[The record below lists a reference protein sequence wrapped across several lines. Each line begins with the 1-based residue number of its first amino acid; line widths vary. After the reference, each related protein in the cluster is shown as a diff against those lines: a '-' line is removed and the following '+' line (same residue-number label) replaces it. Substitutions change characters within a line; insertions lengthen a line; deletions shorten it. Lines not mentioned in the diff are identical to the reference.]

1 VSERYWSTA
10 IDSEQDATAVGLRH
24 YFDVVRR
31 RKWIVIA
38 VFAISVFGALI
49 FSITQDPV
57 YRAQSKILVGQ
68 GGGLYIPT
76 AINVNQPYTA
86 TMADLIKSNDLATRV
101 LRRLHLN
108 LTPEQ
113 LLAKAHVSIN
123 PETSVMKLSVDDHS
137 RDRAQAINREIGIVF
152 AALVKRRLGQGSPAT
167 SGGTAIPP
175 VTATIWDPAHVLPL
189 KVSPRPM
196 RNIVIA
202 GALGFILGLLAAF
215 LRDHFD
221 RGLRTREM
229 VEQAFGIP
237 VIGMIPFARLR
248 RKDQRIVFWQGFSDV
263 AEAFRALR
271 ANLQYLAVKRPIRT
285 ILITSAAPG
294 QGKTTVAANLALA
307 IARSGATT
315 IVLEGDLRRPR
326 LDDAFDVHAQG
337 PGLTSVL
344 VGAVDLDEAIIDV
357 TTPTPVATDGVSS
370 DREGRLSILPSGP
383 LPPNPSELLSSLQ
396 MTKLLDRLAL
406 AYDYVLIDSPP
417 VLAVADALE
426 LARIVDGVV
435 VVARRDRATRDE
447 AREIRALVERL
458 GINLLGVV
466 FTDVAAASGYYG
478 YGRYG
483 YGGRPEAPQRE
494 ERPEAAAED
503 ELEPVGSEEF

>member
-1 VSERYWSTA
+1 VSASYWTT
-10 IDSEQDATAVGLRH
+10 IDSDEETTGIGLRH
-24 YFDVVRR
+24 YFDVLRR
-31 RKWIVIA
+31 RKWLVVA
-38 VFAISVFGALI
+38 VFTVAVFGALL
-49 FSITQDPV
+49 FSITQSAV
-57 YRAQSKILVGQ
+57 YRAQSKILIGQ
-68 GGGLYIPT
+68 GGGLTQIQV
-76 AINVNQPYTA
+76 AGSVNQTLTA
-86 TMADLIKSNDLATRV
+86 TMSDLLRSNDLAQRV
-101 LRRLHLN
+101 IKQLG
-108 LTPEQ
+108 LTLSPEQ
-113 LLAKAHVSIN
+113 VLAKLTVSIN
-123 PETSVMKLSVDDHS
+123 PQTSVIKLAVDDHS
-137 RDRAQAINREIGIVF
+137 QAKARRINAAVGTTF
-152 AALVKRRLGQGSPAT
+152 ALLVKKRLGRGSP
-167 SGGTAIPP
+167 GVPP
-175 VTATIWDPAHVLPL
+175 VTATIWDPAHVLPTQ
-189 KVSPRPM
+189 VSPRPL
-196 RNIVIA
+196 RNTAIA
-202 GALGFILGLLAAF
+202 GALGLILGLLAAF

-229 VEQAFGIP
+229 VEQAFGVP
-237 VIGMIPFARLR
+237 VIGQIPFARLR

-285 ILITSAAPG
+285 ILVTSGAPG

-326 LDDAFDVHAQG
+326 LDDAFDVRAHG

-344 VGAVDLDEAIIDV
+344 VGAVEVEEAIIDV
-357 TTPTPVATDGVSS
+357 TTPTPVVTDGVSS
-370 DREGRLSILPSGP
+370 EREGRLSILPSGP

-426 LARIVDGVV
+426 LARIVDGVII
-435 VVARRDRATRDE
+435 VARRDRATRDE
-447 AREIRALVERL
+447 ARELRSLVERL

-466 FTDVAAASGYYG
+466 FTDVGPAAGYYG

-483 YGGRPEAPQRE
+483 YGARTEQPPRDRGDGDHTETVDE
-494 ERPEAAAED
+494 E
-503 ELEPVGSEEF
+503 ELEPVAYEEF

>member
-1 VSERYWSTA
+1 VSANYWTT
-10 IDSEQDATAVGLRH
+10 IDSSEQEATGIGLRH
-24 YFDVVRR
+24 YFDVLRR
-31 RKWIVIA
+31 RKWLVVG
-38 VFAISVFGALI
+38 VFTVAVFGALL
-49 FSITQDPV
+49 FSVAQSAV
-57 YRAQSKILVGQ
+57 YRSQSKILIGQ
-68 GGGLYIPT
+68 GGGLTQIQI
-76 AINVNQPYTA
+76 AGSVNQTLTA
-86 TMADLIKSNDLATRV
+86 TMSDLLRSNDLATRV
-101 LRRLHLN
+101 INQLGLD

-113 LLAKAHVSIN
+113 VLAKLTVSIN
-123 PETSVMKLSVDDHS
+123 PQTSVIKLLVDDHS
-137 RDRAQAINREIGIVF
+137 RAEARRINAAIGSTF
-152 AALVKRRLGQGSPAT
+152 ADLVKGRLGKGSP
-167 SGGTAIPP
+167 GVPP
-175 VTATIWDPAHVLPL
+175 VTATIWDPAHVLPTRI
-189 KVSPRPM
+189 SPRPL
-196 RNIVIA
+196 RNTVIA
-202 GALGFILGLLAAF
+202 GALGLILGLLAAF

-229 VEQAFGIP
+229 VEQAFGVP
-237 VIGMIPFARLR
+237 VIGQIPFARLR

-285 ILITSAAPG
+285 ILVTSAAPG

-326 LDDAFDVHAQG
+326 LDDAFDVRGHG

-357 TTPTPVATDGVSS
+357 TTPTPVVTEGVVSS
-370 DREGRLSILPSGP
+370 EREGRLSILPSGP

-426 LARIVDGVV
+426 LARIVDGVII
-435 VVARRDRATRDE
+435 VARRDRATRDE
-447 AREIRALVERL
+447 ARELRSLVERL

-466 FTDVAAASGYYG
+466 FTDVGPAAGYYG

-483 YGGRPEAPQRE
+483 YGARTEQPPRDRGGEPP
-494 ERPEAAAED
+494 AAEE
-503 ELEPVGSEEF
+503 ELEPVGYEEF

>member
-1 VSERYWSTA
+1 
-10 IDSEQDATAVGLRH
+10 
-24 YFDVVRR
+24 
-31 RKWIVIA
+31 
-38 VFAISVFGALI
+38 
-49 FSITQDPV
+49 
-57 YRAQSKILVGQ
+57 
-68 GGGLYIPT
+68 
-76 AINVNQPYTA
+76 
-86 TMADLIKSNDLATRV
+86 MADLIRSNDLVGRV
-101 LRRLHLN
+101 IRRLHLD
-108 LTPEQ
+108 LTQEQ
-113 LLAKAHVSIN
+113 VLGKLAVSIN
-123 PETSVMKLSVDDHS
+123 PQTSVMKLSVTDHS
-137 RDRAQAINREIGIVF
+137 GETARAINAEIGAVF
-152 AALVKRRLGQGSPAT
+152 AQLVKQRLGKGSP
-167 SGGTAIPP
+167 GVPP
-175 VTATIWDPAHVLPL
+175 VTATIWDPAHVLPAR
-189 KVSPRPM
+189 VSPRPL
-196 RNIVIA
+196 RNVVIA
-202 GALGFILGLLAAF
+202 GALGLVLGLLAAF

-229 VEQAFGIP
+229 VEQAFGLP
-237 VIGMIPFARLR
+237 VIGQIPFARLR

-271 ANLQYLAVKRPIRT
+271 ANLQYLGVKRPLRT

-315 IVLEGDLRRPR
+315 IVVEGDLRRPR
-326 LDDAFDVHAQG
+326 LDDAFDVPGHG

-344 VGAVDLDEAIIDV
+344 VGAVDVDEAIIDV
-357 TTPTPVATDGVSS
+357 TTPTSAATDGVGG

-417 VLAVADALE
+417 VLVVADALE

-435 VVARRDRATRDE
+435 VVARRDRATCDE
-447 AREIRALVERL
+447 AREVRSLVDRL

-483 YGGRPEAPQRE
+483 YGGRPDQPRQ
-494 ERPEAAAED
+494 ERSSEAAPPEE
-503 ELEPVGSEEF
+503 ELEPVGYEEF

>member
-1 VSERYWSTA
+1 VSASQWSTT
-10 IDSEQDATAVGLRH
+10 IDPQEEQTGIGLRH
-24 YFDVVRR
+24 YLDVLIR
-31 RKWIVIA
+31 RKWIVIG
-38 VFAISVFGALI
+38 VFAVAVFGAFL
-49 FSITQDPV
+49 FSIAQSAV
-57 YRAQSKILVGQ
+57 YRSQSKILIGQ
-68 GGGLYIPT
+68 GGGLT
-76 AINVNQPYTA
+76 NVQFTGSVTQPLTA
-86 TMADLIKSNDLATRV
+86 TMADLVKSNDLASRV
-101 LRRLHLN
+101 IRRLRLD

-113 LLAKAHVSIN
+113 VLAKVSVSIN
-123 PETSVMKLSVDDHS
+123 PETSVMKVLVDDHS
-137 RDRAQAINREIGIVF
+137 RARARAINRTIGDVF
-152 AALVKRRLGQGSPAT
+152 AQLVKQRLGKGST
-167 SGGTAIPP
+167 GSGGR
-175 VTATIWDPAHVLPL
+175 VTATVWDPAHVLP
-189 KVSPRPM
+189 VRISPRPL
-196 RNIVIA
+196 RNTVIA
-202 GALGFILGLLAAF
+202 GALGLILGLLAAF

-221 RGLRTREM
+221 RNLRTREM
-229 VEQAFGIP
+229 VEQAFGVP
-237 VIGMIPFARLR
+237 VIGQIPFARLK

-285 ILITSAAPG
+285 ILITSASPQ

-315 IVLEGDLRRPR
+315 IVIEGDLRRPR
-326 LDDAFDVHAQG
+326 LDDAFDLRTHG

-344 VGAVDLDEAIIDV
+344 VGAVDVDEAIVDV
-357 TTPTPVATDGVSS
+357 AMPTPVEGVPGE
-370 DREGRLSILPSGP
+370 REGRLSFLPSGP

-435 VVARRDRATRDE
+435 VAARRDRATRDE
-447 AREIRALVERL
+447 ARELRSLVERL

-466 FTDVAAASGYYG
+466 FTDVAPAGGYG

-483 YGGRPEAPQRE
+483 YGGRPEHEAARRE
-494 ERPEAAAED
+494 AAED
-503 ELEPVGSEEF
+503 ELEPVGLEEF